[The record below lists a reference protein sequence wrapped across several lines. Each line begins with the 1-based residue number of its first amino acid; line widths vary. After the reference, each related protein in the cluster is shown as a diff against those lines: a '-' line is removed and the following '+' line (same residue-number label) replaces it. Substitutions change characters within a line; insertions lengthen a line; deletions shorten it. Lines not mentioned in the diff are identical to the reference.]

1 VNARKPATKLVLKDL
16 QDDEGACS
24 QFGCHVIVGVFEGGH
39 PTLVHELVHAVE
51 HAAEFIPLPRG
62 FDHNEPTAYL
72 MQHMFRLCAPHV
84 VTE

>member
-1 VNARKPATKLVLKDL
+1 MAG
-16 QDDEGACS
+16 DDGACS
-24 QFGCHVIVGVFEGGH
+24 RFSSDIIVGVFSGGL
-39 PTLVHELVHAVE
+39 PTLVHELVHATE

-84 VTE
+84 EPE